1 VSGGVRSI
9 LFACAVLFAADAY
22 VSEAQAARD
31 EFYFSPYFAPWP
43 GQYYRPS
50 WRHRYYAPP
59 RKRKVSRSARH
70 SVTYTR
76 KRQRAALAVPRRSM
90 RAEPRMKALQQTVS
104 CEKAQA
110 IVGEFGFKEIKADLC
125 DGAIFHFSA
134 TRDGKPFTIQIEA
147 ANGEFAKV
155 QRHR

>member
-50 WRHRYYAPP
+50 WRPRYYAPP
-59 RKRKVSRSARH
+59 RKRKVARSARR
-70 SVTYTR
+70 SMTYTR

-90 RAEPRMKALQQTVS
+90 RAEPRMKALQQVVN
-104 CEKAQA
+104 CEEAQA
-110 IVGEFGFKEIKADLC
+110 IVGEYGFKEIKADLC
-125 DGAIFHFSA
+125 EGATFHFSA
-134 TRDGKPFTIQIEA
+134 TRDGKPFTIHIEA
-147 ANGEFAKV
+147 ANGELAKV